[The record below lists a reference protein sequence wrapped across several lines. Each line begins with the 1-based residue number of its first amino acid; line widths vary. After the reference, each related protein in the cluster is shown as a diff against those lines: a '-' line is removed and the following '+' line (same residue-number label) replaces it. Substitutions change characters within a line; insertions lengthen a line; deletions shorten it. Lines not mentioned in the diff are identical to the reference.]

1 VESPREFTNLRS
13 FPRMTTVSA
22 YALTEQGGQ
31 LEVFQYELG
40 DLSPTQVDVKI
51 SSCGICH
58 SDLSMMQNDWEM
70 TQYPLVPGH
79 EVVGTVEAVGEAVTH
94 LKPGDTVGVGWTS
107 GSCMSCHQCMS
118 GDHNLCADSQGTI
131 VGRHGGF
138 ADRIRAESGWTVKI
152 PTGVDPLSAG
162 PLFCGG
168 ITVFNPIVQHNVR
181 PFDRVAVVGIGG
193 LGHIALQFLAKW
205 GCEVTAISTS
215 PSKEEKAKK
224 LGAHHFINGKDGD
237 ALKDAAGN
245 FDFVLS
251 TVNVELDWD
260 AYINMLG
267 PKGHLH
273 LVGAAPQVSSG
284 VFPLILGQ
292 KTIGGS
298 PIGSPATVSTML
310 DFCARHQIAPHI
322 RTFEMNKVNEALDVL
337 KNESPAE
344 RLVLTR

>member
-1 VESPREFTNLRS
+1 
-13 FPRMTTVSA
+13 MTTVSA
-22 YALTEQGGQ
+22 YALTEPGSP
-31 LEVFQYELG
+31 LEEFQYELG
-40 DLSPTQVDVKI
+40 DLPPTQVDIKI

-79 EVVGTVEAVGEAVTH
+79 EVVGTVEAVGTAVIH
-94 LKPGDTVGVGWTS
+94 LQPGDTVGVGWTS

-138 ADRIRAESGWTVKI
+138 ADRIRAESAWTVKI
-152 PTGVDPLSAG
+152 PTGVEALSAG

-193 LGHIALQFLAKW
+193 LGHMALQFLAKW
-205 GCEVTAISTS
+205 GCEVTAISTN
-215 PSKEEKAKK
+215 PAKEEKARS
-224 LGAHHFINGKDGD
+224 LGAHHFLNGRDAD
-237 ALKDAAGN
+237 ALTSTSGN
-245 FDFVLS
+245 FDFILS

-260 AYINMLG
+260 AYVNMLG

-273 LVGAAPQVSSG
+273 LVGAAPRVGSG

-298 PIGSPATVSTML
+298 PIGSPATVATML
-310 DFCARHQIAPHI
+310 DFCARHQIAPNI

>member
-1 VESPREFTNLRS
+1 
-13 FPRMTTVSA
+13 MTTVSA
-22 YALTEQGGQ
+22 YALTSQGGQ
-31 LEVFQYELG
+31 LEEFQYELD

-58 SDLSMMQNDWEM
+58 SDLSMMQNDWGM

-152 PTGVDPLSAG
+152 PTGVDLLSAG

-193 LGHIALQFLAKW
+193 LGHMALQFLAKC
-205 GCEVTAISTS
+205 GCAATAISTS
-215 PSKEEKAKK
+215 PSKEEKAKA
-224 LGAHHFINGKDGD
+224 LGAHHFLNGKDED
-237 ALKDAAGN
+237 ALKKAAGS

-251 TVNVELDWD
+251 TVNVELNWD
-260 AYINMLG
+260 AYVNMLG

-273 LVGAAPQVSSG
+273 LVGAAPKVSSE
-284 VFPLILGQ
+284 VFPLIMGQ
-292 KTIGGS
+292 KSIGAS

-310 DFCARHQIAPHI
+310 DFCARHKIAPNI
-322 RTFEMNKVNEALDVL
+322 RTYEMSQANEALEVL
-337 KNESPAE
+337 KDESPAE
-344 RLVLTR
+344 RIVLTRSSQAD